1 MNKKIS
7 IIFHVLCFLAL
18 IYYGWK
24 DISENGYSFHLVLY
38 SLGIAYV
45 TIDCIGLILNW
56 KETRHTLSR
65 IIEVSIYVICFF
77 LSLYATWKAY
87 TQDGDIAMILF
98 TSSLALMSLCFL
110 FSSFFNWKE
119 TRPKLYENMKFGTLV
134 VFFFI
139 FLALTIYELAVKQ
152 NV

>member
-1 MNKKIS
+1 MNKKTS
-7 IIFHVLCFLAL
+7 IIFYVFCFLAL

-24 DISENGYSFHLVLY
+24 DISENGFTFHLVLY
-38 SLGIAYV
+38 SLGIAYL
-45 TIDCIGLILNW
+45 TINCIGLIFNW
-56 KETRHTLSR
+56 KETRPTLSR

-77 LSLYATWKAY
+77 LSLYVTWKAY

-110 FSSFFNWKE
+110 FSSFFNLKE
-119 TRPKLYENMKFGTLV
+119 TRPKLYENLKFGTLV

-139 FLALTIYELAVKQ
+139 FLALSIYEIAVKPY
-152 NV
+152 N

>member
-1 MNKKIS
+1 MNKKTS

-45 TIDCIGLILNW
+45 TINCIGLIFNW
-56 KETRHTLSR
+56 KETRPLLTR
-65 IIEVSIYVICFF
+65 IIEGSIAVILLF
-77 LSLYATWKAY
+77 LCLYATWRAY
-87 TQDGDIAMILF
+87 AQEGDIAMTIFAASFALF
-98 TSSLALMSLCFL
+98 TLCFL
-110 FSSFFNWKE
+110 LSSIFNWKE
-119 TRPKLYENMKFGTLV
+119 TRPKLYEKMKFGTIV

-139 FLALTIYELAVKQ
+139 FLALTIYEIAVKQ
-152 NV
+152 IV